1 LTARLD
7 IPVDV
12 FFAALFDR
20 CFGIGAHD
28 PIRIDRGDGSRL
40 ILKASYEVWACADR
54 LKPVTTAEGQSS
66 ISAKGSIMNL
76 VNRNDTARTW
86 SERLGN
92 LAAESQPIRPQA
104 DVSQI
109 GTQSTAVSPHLSA
122 LLQQLHRNRRQEQ
135 AADKLRVHEF
145 LAGT

>member
-1 LTARLD
+1 
-7 IPVDV
+7 
-12 FFAALFDR
+12 
-20 CFGIGAHD
+20 
-28 PIRIDRGDGSRL
+28 
-40 ILKASYEVWACADR
+40 
-54 LKPVTTAEGQSS
+54 
-66 ISAKGSIMNL
+66 MNL